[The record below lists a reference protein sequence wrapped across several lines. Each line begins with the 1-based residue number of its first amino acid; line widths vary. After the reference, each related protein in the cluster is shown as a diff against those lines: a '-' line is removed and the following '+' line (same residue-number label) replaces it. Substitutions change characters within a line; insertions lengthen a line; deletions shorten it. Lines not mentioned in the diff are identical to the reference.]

1 MNKYDITIESNT
13 MKGNLAKII
22 SSILDYTHWL
32 ELQQIIFSKPSNKF
46 RWNDSTLN
54 NPLEASK
61 TAWPVAHKESIFLP
75 EFPITT
81 DLLRKEF
88 VIEETIAKGAFG
100 EVYKV
105 KQIKEGKEYALKVLS
120 KGQVRP

>member
-1 MNKYDITIESNT
+1 
-13 MKGNLAKII
+13 MKKLPTT
-22 SSILDYTHWL
+22 SFFY
-32 ELQQIIFSKPSNKF
+32 
-46 RWNDSTLN
+46 RWNDSTLR

-81 DLLRKEF
+81 DLLQKEY
-88 VIEETIAKGAFG
+88 VIQKTIAKGAFG

-105 KQIKEGKEYALKVLS
+105 NQVKEGKEYALKVLS
-120 KGQVRP
+120 KGKVSNHSYFIVYSFCQMWCVYHWIPFGD

>member
-1 MNKYDITIESNT
+1 
-13 MKGNLAKII
+13 MK
-22 SSILDYTHWL
+22 
-32 ELQQIIFSKPSNKF
+32 
-46 RWNDSTLN
+46 

-81 DLLRKEF
+81 NLYKQDF
-88 VIEETIAKGAFG
+88 DIIHTIAKGAFG

-105 KQIKEGKEYALKVLS
+105 KQLSTNKEYALKVL
-120 KGQVRP
+120 KKAQVK

>member
-1 MNKYDITIESNT
+1 M
-13 MKGNLAKII
+13 
-22 SSILDYTHWL
+22 
-32 ELQQIIFSKPSNKF
+32 QFFF
-46 RWNDSTLN
+46 RWNDATLN

-81 DLLRKEF
+81 DLLQKDFE
-88 VIEETIAKGAFG
+88 IAHTIAKGAFG

-105 KQIKEGKEYALKVLS
+105 KKLSENKEYALKVLNKS
-120 KGQVRP
+120 QVFNFYM